1 MNDPVTTHKHLQEK
15 SQQGAVLVVSLVML
29 TILTIIALGTMTDT
43 NLQTNMARNSQIS
56 LRVFNLSLS
65 ELKAQ
70 FQASQNNSLMNG
82 ELYLQTLSDV
92 YQNQGTFTIPQN
104 DLLMTSADNPFQ
116 QNVDIRFVREGTCGG
131 GNEIGATGLIF
142 EMDSYSELDNGP
154 GTGINSDQ
162 SFGLCY
168 PNPNDQQQETLGN
181 RT

>member
-1 MNDPVTTHKHLQEK
+1 MNNLAGTYKRNVFIAQKQ
-15 SQQGAVLVVSLVML
+15 SQRGAVLIISLVML

-43 NLQTNMARNSQIS
+43 NLQANMARNSQIS

-70 FQASQNNSLMNG
+70 FQASESNSQMDG
-82 ELYLQTLSDV
+82 KDYLQTLSDV
-92 YQNQGTFTIPQN
+92 YQTESSFAIPEA
-104 DLLMTSADNPFQ
+104 DLLMTSADNPFKQ
-116 QNVDIRFVREGTCGG
+116 EVNIRFVREGSCGG

-142 EMDSYSELDNGP
+142 EMDSYSELDNGK

-168 PNPNDQQQETLGN
+168 PNPNDQ
-181 RT
+181 

>member
-1 MNDPVTTHKHLQEK
+1 MNSLAAMYKCNTFKAK
-15 SQQGAVLVVSLVML
+15 KNSQQGAVLVVSLVML

-43 NLQTNMARNSQIS
+43 NLQSNMARNSQIS

-70 FQASQNNSLMNG
+70 FQASQDNDQMNG
-82 ELYLQTLSDV
+82 KDYLQNLSDV
-92 YQNQGTFTIPQN
+92 YQTQSTLPIPQA
-104 DLLMTSADNPFQ
+104 DLLMTSVNNPFE
-116 QNVDIRFVREGTCGG
+116 QNVDIRFVREGICGG

-142 EMDSYSELDNGP
+142 EMDSYSELNNGT

-168 PNPNDQQQETLGN
+168 PNPNDQ
-181 RT
+181 